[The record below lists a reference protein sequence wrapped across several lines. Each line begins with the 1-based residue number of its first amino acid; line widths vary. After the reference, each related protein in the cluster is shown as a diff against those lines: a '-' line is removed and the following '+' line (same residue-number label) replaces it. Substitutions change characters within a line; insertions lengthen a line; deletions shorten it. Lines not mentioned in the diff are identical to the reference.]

1 MEDSRCSAASLA
13 WLFAVVVWI
22 VMVED
27 GVVAADS
34 SGHVGSTSDGGSVG
48 CGAGVEARSNYIGG

>member
-1 MEDSRCSAASLA
+1 M
-13 WLFAVVVWI
+13 I
-22 VMVED
+22 ED

-48 CGAGVEARSNYIGG
+48 CGAGVEARSSCIGG